1 MSDFFAG
8 VNGARF
14 PDVVMNQGPLPS
26 MGGLPAPLHD
36 TADARINYNSS
47 LLGNLDPY
55 AYGEPGYLSS
65 QTGYL
70 NIPHK
75 IQKIVPYLY
84 IPQPDGT
91 GSFQL
96 CHPIDDGDVAFVMR
110 LDRNSEVCTGLS
122 NRVMQR
128 AGLGT
133 AIDPMINLPTL
144 NYILAGIQLSTQLAA
159 TRVKWDNLCHYLD
172 KERFS
177 GDHERQYN
185 YEDLKHIVRNL
196 IRPFGVAH
204 GSEKQGG
211 THEGS
216 LSPATWPVNFVISL
230 TLDGK
235 EANVVNVWNSHD
247 IEAGNDLVFR
257 LKCVPLPDNRRYVL
271 NHYGKALAEKKFSD
285 NLIAQINEAQQR
297 RITHVWQ
304 LVPDIFSLSMDAEQ
318 EALFNGG
325 FDGLPLGFNPPL
337 PLPCWQEEGYW
348 HIARAQVHS
357 RTYGV
362 HDYFCN
368 DMANNLRTAHIDVT
382 FQPAFLAIPYRD
394 HAHQNGAA
402 VLTQVGPGGIPR
414 NVHNVIGDPMERSS
428 NLKRGWNQMLSIEMA
443 APHFSTPGSSMDTQ
457 NQGSL
462 SVFGD
467 SSSITSRLSGMGSR
481 HQFLKRHVAFMPPV
495 LEEQARVRSR
505 KETPSESRPEE
516 ASITPMQGSF
526 RGTEAQG
533 STREAIDNGALS
545 TLRETASST
554 AQAME
559 IPTTEAPAAFTIS
572 KPGIKSSKRPS
583 GRGKGVIGAVLG
595 ADGSVTHEQSRML

>member
-1 MSDFFAG
+1 
-8 VNGARF
+8 
-14 PDVVMNQGPLPS
+14 MNQGPLPS

-144 NYILAGIQLSTQLAA
+144 NYILAGIQLSTQLPE
-159 TRVKWDNLCHYLD
+159 TREKWDLLLHYLD
-172 KERFS
+172 KERFTGRHVGGYS
-177 GDHERQYN
+177 YQ
-185 YEDLKHIVRNL
+185 DLKHIVRNL
-196 IRPFGVAH
+196 IKPFGVAH

-257 LKCVPLPDNRRYVL
+257 LKCVPLPENRRYVL
-271 NHYGKALAEKKFSD
+271 NHYGKALADKRFSD
-285 NLIAQINEAQQR
+285 NLLNQINTTYNR
-297 RITHVWQ
+297 RVTHVWQ
-304 LVPDIFSLSMDAEQ
+304 LVPDIFSLSMDMEQ
-318 EALFNGG
+318 EALLQPGFVGLAPG
-325 FDGLPLGFNPPL
+325 FDPPPG

-357 RTYGV
+357 RTHGV

-382 FQPAFLAIPYRD
+382 FQPSFHAVPYRD
-394 HAHQNGAA
+394 HAHQGGPA
-402 VLTQVGPGGIPR
+402 VLTRVVGGPPPVR
-414 NVHNVIGDPMERSS
+414 NVHNFIGDSLDRSA
-428 NLKRGWNQMLSIEMA
+428 KRGWNQLLSIEMPTLEEPA
-443 APHFSTPGSSMDTQ
+443 QTAQGLDLHQ
-457 NQGSL
+457 N
-462 SVFGD
+462 
-467 SSSITSRLSGMGSR
+467 ITARVNTLGSR
-481 HQFLKRHVAFMPPV
+481 DQFVKKRQVSSVPLFSATPSLAHQ
-495 LEEQARVRSR
+495 EQAVHHA
-505 KETPSESRPEE
+505 TFVD
-516 ASITPMQGSF
+516 QGSF
-526 RGTEAQG
+526 ATPEPIDSGYGEGRGT
-533 STREAIDNGALS
+533 IDTGLLSALA
-545 TLRETASST
+545 ETAPSLASS
-554 AQAME
+554 
-559 IPTTEAPAAFTIS
+559 EAVPNAFTIT
-572 KPGIKSSKRPS
+572 KPGIKSAKRPS
-583 GRGKGVIGAVLG
+583 NRSKGVLGAVLG

>member
-1 MSDFFAG
+1 MSDFFSG
-8 VNGARF
+8 VYGARF
-14 PDVVMNQGPLPS
+14 PEVVMNQGPLPG

-55 AYGEPGYLSS
+55 AYGEPGFLSS

-122 NRVMQR
+122 NKVMQK

-144 NYILAGIQLSTQLAA
+144 NYILAGIQLSTQLEA
-159 TRVKWDNLCHYLD
+159 TRRKWDALCHYLD
-172 KERFS
+172 KDRFTGS
-177 GDHERQYN
+177 NDRQYS
-185 YEDLKHIVRNL
+185 YDDLRHIVRHL

-216 LSPATWPVNFVISL
+216 LSPATWPINFVISL

-235 EANVVNVWNSHD
+235 EANVVNVWNSHN

-257 LKCVPLPDNRRYVL
+257 LKCVPLPEGRRYVL
-271 NHYGKALAEKKFSD
+271 NHYSKALAEKKFSD
-285 NLIAQINEAQQR
+285 NLVAQINNQHACNV
-297 RITHVWQ
+297 THVWQ
-304 LVPDIFSLSMDAEQ
+304 LVPDIFSLDMDSEQ
-318 EALFNGG
+318 EALFAQV
-325 FDGLPLGFNPPL
+325 GFNGLAPGFQPPM
-337 PLPCWQEEGYW
+337 PLPCYQEEGYW

-362 HDYFCN
+362 QDYFCN

-382 FQPAFLAIPYRD
+382 FQPSFFAVPNRD
-394 HAHQNGAA
+394 FANQGGPPVLFRRPAGAPA
-402 VLTQVGPGGIPR
+402 GAPGGGPAQMNVR
-414 NVHNVIGDPMERSS
+414 NFIGSS
-428 NLKRGWNQMLSIEMA
+428 AQSGTKRDWSQMLSIEMVAPETAENYHYVPTTQNDAGGLFSRLAAVGSREPFAKRLQTVVEEPA
-443 APHFSTPGSSMDTQ
+443 APTAVRVAEPEIIDTGLLSMLNNSEPSTDAAASAAEPQPEVSQSFT
-457 NQGSL
+457 
-462 SVFGD
+462 
-467 SSSITSRLSGMGSR
+467 
-481 HQFLKRHVAFMPPV
+481 VA
-495 LEEQARVRSR
+495 
-505 KETPSESRPEE
+505 
-516 ASITPMQGSF
+516 
-526 RGTEAQG
+526 
-533 STREAIDNGALS
+533 
-545 TLRETASST
+545 
-554 AQAME
+554 
-559 IPTTEAPAAFTIS
+559 
-572 KPGIKSSKRPS
+572 KPGIKAAKKAT

-595 ADGSVTHEQSRML
+595 PDGSVTHEQSHML